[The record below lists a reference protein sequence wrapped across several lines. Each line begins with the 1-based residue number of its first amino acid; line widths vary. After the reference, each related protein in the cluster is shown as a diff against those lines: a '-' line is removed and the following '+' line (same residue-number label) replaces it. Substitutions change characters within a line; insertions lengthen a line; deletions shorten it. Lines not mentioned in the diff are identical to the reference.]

1 MAKTRKTALLT
12 VWGTAKATDTPVV
25 IRDIQNAEDGHTCQ
39 AFPLGFGKLALFAL
53 ELVPLEQRDPEI
65 GIVENTIYDLFRS
78 VQTVFTNGRNNVASQ
93 PFLKR
98 KGDRL
103 VRTTEKEIEPLLGND
118 EHFLFTTKGSNRIT
132 TLPFLRDSLKN
143 CRHVRAGIAKGL
155 RNVLRHKPRF
165 VVAFYDADGTE

>member
-39 AFPLGFGKLALFAL
+39 AFPLGFGKLTLFTL
-53 ELVPLEQRDPEI
+53 EFVPLEQRDPEI

-78 VQTVFTNGRNNVASQ
+78 VQAVLTDGGDDVASQ

-103 VRTTEKEIEPLLGND
+103 VRTAKKEIEPLLGND
-118 EHFLFTTKGSNRIT
+118 EHFLHSSGGVYRLH
-132 TLPFLRDSLKN
+132 TLPFLRNSLQG
-143 CRHVRAGIAKGL
+143 A
-155 RNVLRHKPRF
+155 
-165 VVAFYDADGTE
+165 

>member
-1 MAKTRKTALLT
+1 MLT
-12 VWGTAKATDTPVV
+12 
-25 IRDIQNAEDGHTCQ
+25 DG
-39 AFPLGFGKLALFAL
+39 G
-53 ELVPLEQRDPEI
+53 D
-65 GIVENTIYDLFRS
+65 D
-78 VQTVFTNGRNNVASQ
+78 VASQ

-103 VRTTEKEIEPLLGND
+103 VRTTKKEIEPLLGND